1 VEDLSEFINF
11 NENKELEVK
20 NMRGL
25 GYSILEEVVKKGFKL
40 PYVFQSLSTTYG
52 QALECLKEKS
62 NLSDEKAKEY
72 MQKYWT

>member
-1 VEDLSEFINF
+1 
-11 NENKELEVK
+11 
-20 NMRGL
+20 MRGL

-40 PYVFQSLSTTYG
+40 PYVFQSLSTTYE